1 MKTAIGIILLL
12 FMMLNGCNYDPVERA
27 RTEFNKNYLRTRSVF
42 DSSLVSTFP
51 VYVYDSPAIIKG
63 YTFASYEYY
72 KFNGM
77 ILEVPYSDS
86 LAQALVRNKYK
97 IAYSSQDSNLLIVGR
112 LGESTVERYREFEK
126 SYPWSNSEG
135 YIPVPNFY
143 EHNYSIET
151 SLGDIDPLNN
161 RLPEGYTIYV
171 VDASPG
177 IYIKK
182 EWLTEGLGLPP
193 EWKNG
198 YSRGYAISSDT
209 TKNIIYWLA
218 IW

>member
-1 MKTAIGIILLL
+1 MKTTIGVIFLLLIILG
-12 FMMLNGCNYDPVERA
+12 GCKYDVAERV
-27 RTEFNKNYLRTRSVF
+27 RREFNMNYLKTSSMF
-42 DSSLVSTFP
+42 DSSLVSIFP
-51 VYVYDSPAIIKG
+51 SYVNSLPARIKG
-63 YTFASYEYY
+63 YALHSFEYY
-72 KFNGM
+72 RFNGM
-77 ILEVPYSDS
+77 VLEVPYSDS
-86 LAQALVRNKYK
+86 LARALPNSKFK

-112 LGESTVERYREFEK
+112 LGESTLERYREFEK
-126 SYPWSNSEG
+126 NYPWSNSKG

-143 EHNYSIET
+143 EHNYLFGT
-151 SLGDIDPLNN
+151 SRIDRDPLNN

>member
-1 MKTAIGIILLL
+1 MKTIIVIILLL
-12 FMMLNGCNYDPVERA
+12 FIILNGCKYNQVEQA
-27 RTEFNKNYLRTRSVF
+27 RIQLNENYLRTRSVY
-42 DSSLVSTFP
+42 DSSLVSIFP
-51 VYVYDSPAIIKG
+51 FYVYDSPAVSKG
-63 YTFASYEYY
+63 YTFTSFEYY
-72 KFNGM
+72 RFNGM
-77 ILEVPYSDS
+77 VLEVPYSDS
-86 LAQALVRNKYK
+86 LARALINCEHKA
-97 IAYSSQDSNLLIVGR
+97 AYSSQDSNLLIVGR
-112 LGESTVERYREFEK
+112 VGESTVERYREFEK
-126 SYPWSNSEG
+126 KYPWSKSKD

-143 EHNYSIET
+143 EHNYPIGT

>member
-1 MKTAIGIILLL
+1 MKSIIRTTLLLIIILG
-12 FMMLNGCNYDPVERA
+12 GCKYDTAERVNK
-27 RTEFNKNYLRTRSVF
+27 EFNKEYLKIRSMF
-42 DSSLVSTFP
+42 DSSLVTIFP
-51 VYVYDSPAIIKG
+51 FYVHSSYSRIRG
-63 YTFASYEYY
+63 YTLGSYEYY
-72 KFNGM
+72 RFNGM
-77 ILEVPYSDS
+77 ILEVSYSDS
-86 LAQALVRNKYK
+86 LARALANSKFK

-112 LGESTVERYREFEK
+112 LGESTLERYREFGKNYSWSK
-126 SYPWSNSEG
+126 SKD

-143 EHNYSIET
+143 EHNYP
-151 SLGDIDPLNN
+151 LGTHPGITDPLNN

>member
-1 MKTAIGIILLL
+1 MKNIIGVILLL
-12 FMMLNGCNYDPVERA
+12 LIIFGGCKYDSMERA
-27 RTEFNKNYLRTRSVF
+27 KAEFNKDYLKSRSMF
-42 DSSLVSTFP
+42 DSSLVSIFP
-51 VYVYDSPAIIKG
+51 SYVHSLYSRIIG
-63 YTFASYEYY
+63 YALDSYEYY
-72 KFNGM
+72 RFNGM
-77 ILEVPYSDS
+77 ILEVSYSDS
-86 LAQALVRNKYK
+86 LARALANSKFK

-112 LGESTVERYREFEK
+112 LGESTLERYREFEK
-126 SYPWSNSEG
+126 NYPWSNSKG

-143 EHNYSIET
+143 EHNYPIGT
-151 SLGDIDPLNN
+151 HPGITDPLNN

>member
-1 MKTAIGIILLL
+1 MKTLFGLILL
-12 FMMLNGCNYDPVERA
+12 FCIIFGGCKYDPIDRA
-27 RTEFNKNYLRTRSVF
+27 KKDFNKDYLETRSMF
-42 DSSLVSTFP
+42 DSSLVSIFP
-51 VYVYDSPAIIKG
+51 TYVCFSPAISKG
-63 YTFASYEYY
+63 YIYASYKYY
-72 KFNGM
+72 RYSGM

-97 IAYSSQDSNLLIVGR
+97 VAYSSQDSNLLIVGR
-112 LGESTVERYREFEK
+112 LGESTVECYREFEK

-143 EHNYSIET
+143 ERNYPFEVFT
-151 SLGDIDPLNN
+151 TDMDPLNN

-182 EWLTEGLGLPP
+182 EWLTEGVGLPP